1 MYTATNGI
9 NSPSRIQNP
18 YAPSVAASSV
28 SKSFS
33 DNISEAIYTPLA
45 GSQSESQNGVTPEN
59 FYDTLADL
67 AVSPRV
73 ENKFLD
79 MYVSSS
85 ANLCRISDSDS
96 ALLRSDPEKFRMDV
110 SSRHA
115 LNKSRAEQ
123 KRDCICISIGAGE
136 FPQFMKE
143 IRQDLANGLSL
154 IDALQ
159 NRSDAHHENY
169 HPEGLSNDQA
179 DVFYIDPKN
188 GDVVTVSPKS
198 RVVLT
203 ADYNTFFTD
212 EDAGLELA
220 DDLATFL
227 RYAAFGQ
234 EEDDPERVEQLMS
247 YLQSKQ
253 AYANYDRYIFDLD
266 GNESVDNTAMAN
278 QILARLIAAGVLKG
292 DDEEEEGEAIDGLIE
307 AIRIHQEELRENK
320 IDAEGSARVIA
331 EIQEIMDSDKIE
343 WDRQDLKSA
352 I

>member
-1 MYTATNGI
+1 MYTATNVI

-18 YAPSVAASSV
+18 YASSVAASSI

-33 DNISEAIYTPLA
+33 DNIAEKIYTPTA
-45 GSQSESQNGVTPEN
+45 VSQSESQNGVTPEN

-85 ANLCRISDSDS
+85 AHLCCYSYSER
-96 ALLRSDPEKFRMDV
+96 ALIRSDPERFTMDV
-110 SSRHA
+110 SYRNG
-115 LNKSRAEQ
+115 LKKIRAE
-123 KRDCICISIGAGE
+123 KKVDGILVPIGAGE
-136 FPQFMKE
+136 FPRFMEE
-143 IRQDLANGLSL
+143 IRLDLANGLSL
-154 IDALQ
+154 TDALQ
-159 NRSDAHHENY
+159 NRIDAYKKTY
-169 HPEGLSNDQA
+169 HMEGISNDNA
-179 DVFYIDPKN
+179 DLFYIDPKN
-188 GDVVTVSPKS
+188 GDVVTVCQKG
-198 RVVLT
+198 RVTLT
-203 ADYNTFFTD
+203 ADYNTEFTD
-212 EDAGLELA
+212 EAAGLELA

-234 EEDDPERVEQLMS
+234 QEDDPERVEQLMS

-278 QILARLIAAGVLKG
+278 QILAMLIAAGVLKG
-292 DDEEEEGEAIDGLIE
+292 DDDEEEEGEAIDGLIE

-320 IDAEGSARVIA
+320 IDTEASERIIA
-331 EIQEIMDSDKIE
+331 EIQEIMDSEKI
-343 WDRQDLKSA
+343 
-352 I
+352 

>member
-1 MYTATNGI
+1 MYTATNLI

-18 YAPSVAASSV
+18 YAPSVAASSI
-28 SKSFS
+28 SKRFS
-33 DNISEAIYTPLA
+33 DSVAEAIYTPLA
-45 GSQSESQNGVTPEN
+45 GSQSESQYGVTPEN

-67 AVSPRV
+67 AVSPRA

-85 ANLCRISDSDS
+85 AHLCCFSDSDR
-96 ALLRSDPEKFRMDV
+96 ALLRSNPEEVILDV
-110 SSRHA
+110 SYRHS
-115 LNKSRAEQ
+115 LKKSQVE
-123 KRDCICISIGAGE
+123 KKVDGILVPIGAGE
-136 FPQFMKE
+136 FPRFMEE

-154 IDALQ
+154 TDALQ
-159 NRSDAHHENY
+159 NRIDAYKKTY
-169 HPEGLSNDQA
+169 HMEGISNDNA
-179 DVFYIDPKN
+179 DLFYIDPKN
-188 GDVVTVSPKS
+188 GDVVTVWQKG
-198 RVVLT
+198 RVT
-203 ADYNTFFTD
+203 YTKDYNTNFTD

-292 DDEEEEGEAIDGLIE
+292 DDDEEEGEAIDGLIE

-320 IDAEGSARVIA
+320 IDAEASERIIA
-331 EIQEIMDSDKIE
+331 EIQEIMDSEKI
-343 WDRQDLKSA
+343 
-352 I
+352 